1 MPSILGQAG
10 DHGTSWKAYTGT
22 SGYPVAFY
30 SQLKGLPNIV
40 PSAQIVADAAADLLP
55 ALGMVWHDPPDDEHP
70 TADVR
75 LGQATVWH
83 AVDYGQPDRVLA
95 LFEAELSEN
104 AMNDQLCGYS
114 TGEALSR
121 WSAAAVSTNAL
132 ADFATAPT
140 WFANGMPNWVDRTEP
155 TDQGVDSTGCGMAFL
170 SWLLS
175 QGHTLPQIA
184 QQMVALGD
192 TGTLAELY
200 AQLTGNAADTAWT
213 SSEAAVNA
221 LPAGVTSDD
230 PFDGFPNVGVNPV
243 V

>member
-1 MPSILGQAG
+1 
-10 DHGTSWKAYTGT
+10 
-22 SGYPVAFY
+22 
-30 SQLKGLPNIV
+30 
-40 PSAQIVADAAADLLP
+40 
-55 ALGMVWHDPPDDEHP
+55 
-70 TADVR
+70 
-75 LGQATVWH
+75 
-83 AVDYGQPDRVLA
+83 
-95 LFEAELSEN
+95 
-104 AMNDQLCGYS
+104 
-114 TGEALSR
+114 
-121 WSAAAVSTNAL
+121 
-132 ADFATAPT
+132 
-140 WFANGMPNWVDRTEP
+140 MPNWVDRTEP

-221 LPAGVTSDD
+221 LPAGVTTDD

-243 V
+243 A